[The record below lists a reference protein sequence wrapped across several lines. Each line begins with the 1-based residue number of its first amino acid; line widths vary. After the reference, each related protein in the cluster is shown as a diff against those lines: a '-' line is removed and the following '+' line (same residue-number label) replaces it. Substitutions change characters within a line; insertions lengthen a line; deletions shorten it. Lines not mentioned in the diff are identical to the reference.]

1 MRTPARLA
9 AFFGGL
15 ALCAVSAGTRAQFN
29 FDFSKLID
37 TARSVGKAGQQVLN
51 AHRDIGEQEEAD
63 IGRDYAALLVGAA
76 PLLRNDEVQRYVNRV
91 GRWVSLHSERPNL
104 NWQFGVLDSDNIN
117 AFSTPGGYVFVTK
130 GLLARM
136 KSESE
141 LAGVL
146 AHEVSHVVKKHQLNA
161 MRKAATS
168 QAGTDLFS
176 DIAAQ
181 QGQRYQA
188 AKERLVGGMKEVLLR
203 GLDKDDELEA
213 DRMGVVIAARSGYD
227 PYGLPAVLQ
236 TLQRMNPQDSE
247 LALMFATHPDPGT
260 RLDAL
265 ERISGTRLDPF
276 ATQPQASERFASEMN
291 SK

>member
-1 MRTPARLA
+1 MTPAARASSLV
-9 AFFGGL
+9 AFI
-15 ALCAVSAGTRAQFN
+15 ALCAFSSGARAQFN
-29 FDFSKLID
+29 FDFNKLID
-37 TARSVGKAGQQVLN
+37 TAKNLGKAGQQVLSAN
-51 AHRDIGEQEEAD
+51 RDIGEEEEAD
-63 IGRDYAALLVGAA
+63 IGKDYASLLVGAA
-76 PLLRNDEVQRYVNRV
+76 PLVRNDEVQRYVNRV

-117 AFSTPGGYVFVTK
+117 AFSTPGGYVFVTR
-130 GLLARM
+130 GLLVRM
-136 KSESE
+136 KSEAE

-146 AHEVSHVVKKHQLNA
+146 AHEVSHVVKKHHLNA
-161 MRKAATS
+161 MRKSTTA

-176 DIAAQ
+176 DLAAQ

-188 AKERLVGGMKEVLLR
+188 AKNRLVGGMKEVMLR
-203 GLDKDDELEA
+203 GLDRDDELEA
-213 DRMGVVIAARSGYD
+213 DRMGVVLASRSGYD

-265 ERISGTRLDPF
+265 ERVTGVRLDSF
-276 ATQPQASERFASEMN
+276 ATQPQAAERFASEMS